1 MAKRGGNIFTLII
14 TEGCM
19 AIVFRYMFVFFGSLI
34 CLLIQDN
41 NLKVPGYRK
50 DSLVSYN
57 CSKVYMVYLDYP

>member
-1 MAKRGGNIFTLII
+1 
-14 TEGCM
+14 M

-41 NLKVPGYRK
+41 NLKVLGYRK

-57 CSKVYMVYLDYP
+57 CSKVYMVYLDYQ